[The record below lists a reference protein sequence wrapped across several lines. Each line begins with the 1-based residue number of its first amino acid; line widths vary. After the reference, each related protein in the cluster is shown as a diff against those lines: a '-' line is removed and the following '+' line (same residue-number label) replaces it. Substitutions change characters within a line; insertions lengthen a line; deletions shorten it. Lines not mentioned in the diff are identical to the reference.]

1 MATQP
6 LDPRRLGG
14 TGLSVSSLCVGTSPL
29 ASMPGLYG
37 YEVDPE
43 AAVATVRAVFDSS
56 ISFLDTSN
64 GYGTDGESERRIG
77 AAIAEAG
84 GLPDG
89 FVLATKVDPDPSTG
103 DFSGSRARA
112 SVEESLER
120 LGLDHLQVLYL
131 HDPERIS
138 FEEGIA
144 AGGPVEAMIALRDE
158 GVVDHLGVAG
168 GDLGVLTQYLRT
180 GDFEIVLS
188 HNRFTLVDQSAVP
201 LMEETIERGAAFV
214 NAAPYGG
221 GMLAKGP
228 DAQPRYAYGTRGS
241 ELRDRVLEM
250 QSACN
255 ESGVPLAAAALQFSV
270 RDSRVTSTVVGV
282 SSPERVSQTL
292 DLLSVDI
299 SDDLWAKLSALAPP
313 AGSLLG

>member
-1 MATQP
+1 
-6 LDPRRLGG
+6 
-14 TGLSVSSLCVGTSPL
+14 
-29 ASMPGLYG
+29 LYG

-228 DAQPRYAYGTRGS
+228 DVQPRYAYGTRGS

>member
-1 MATQP
+1 
-6 LDPRRLGG
+6 
-14 TGLSVSSLCVGTSPL
+14 
-29 ASMPGLYG
+29 MPGLYG
-37 YEVDPE
+37 YEVDAD
-43 AAVATVRAVFDSS
+43 AAVATVRAVFDSP

-77 AAIAEAG
+77 AAIAQAG

-131 HDPERIS
+131 HDPERIP
-138 FEEGIA
+138 FEEGVA
-144 AGGPVEAMIALRDE
+144 AGGAVEAMIAMRAE
-158 GVVDHLGVAG
+158 GIVDHLGVAG

-180 GDFEIVLS
+180 DEFEIVLN
-188 HNRFTLVDQSAVP
+188 HNRFTLVDQSAVS

-241 ELRDRVLEM
+241 QLRDRVLEM
-250 QSACN
+250 
-255 ESGVPLAAAALQFSV
+255 ESVCKEYGVPLAAAALQFSV
-270 RDSRVTSTVVGV
+270 RDSRVASTVVGL
-282 SSPERVSQTL
+282 SSPERIAQTL
-292 DLLSVDI
+292 GLLSVEITDE
-299 SDDLWAKLSALAPP
+299 LWSRLSELVPP
-313 AGSLLG
+313 AGSWLS